1 MTYLRTC
8 FITCWLLL
16 RRNFQEPINK
26 WAHTILSVL
35 EYFLIPKII
44 HSDPIYSYTILYVHE
59 IVNMNKSSVIPLNT
73 FAILQKD
80 TWQMQLRLLEDDIKN
95 KRIIPNLYTII
106 IVSLMETFM
115 TLNILNWK
123 LIWKYS

>member
-1 MTYLRTC
+1 M
-8 FITCWLLL
+8 
-16 RRNFQEPINK
+16 
-26 WAHTILSVL
+26 L

-73 FAILQKD
+73 FAILQKE